1 MYTVTKKP
9 LTPNTLWDAKKGKPL
24 CKFTKGVLK
33 TNDTDL
39 VEKLK
44 IMGYEVNGEPDPD
57 DESTGDGLEKD
68 LDDQNGES
76 DKGDTK
82 SNRRNQRA
90 ANK

>member
-9 LTPNTLWDAKKGKPL
+9 LTSNTLWDAEKSKPL

-44 IMGYEVNGEPDPD
+44 KMGYEVAGEPDPD
-57 DESTGDGLEKD
+57 SESTGDGLKKD
-68 LDDQNGES
+68 SDDQNGEPE
-76 DKGDTK
+76 KGTQR
-82 SNRRNQRA
+82 RRNQRA
-90 ANK
+90 ADK